1 MGILVEIPIGSPLV
15 NDIYLFEI
23 GGNVYTCQ
31 RISDY
36 KLFVHTLD
44 PIPAPGVEITRDGII
59 FDTVKTALDSY
70 NPDNDP
76 ALRED
81 DGVELNADALNA
93 FWDDENIPIIHLR
106 LRGRD

>member
-1 MGILVEIPIGSPLV
+1 MGILVEIPAGSPLV

-36 KLFVHTLD
+36 KLFVHTLE

-59 FDTVKTALDSY
+59 FDTVKTAMDSY
-70 NPDNDP
+70 NI
-76 ALRED
+76 D
-81 DGVELNADALNA
+81 DDSAFKGYDIIELNADGLAA
-93 FWDDENIPIIHLR
+93 FWADQIAE
-106 LRGRD
+106 